1 MFLSAWPESSKSTA
15 AQLFY
20 VELRSKMD
28 DFIRLTKSFY
38 NALTDIPGITAV
50 KPKAAFYPFDQKF
63 L

>member
-1 MFLSAWPESSKSTA
+1 MIKYDSLSKGHDVITIREEVEHESSKSTA

-38 NALTDIPGITAV
+38 NIRKWVLCFT
-50 KPKAAFYPFDQKF
+50 
-63 L
+63 